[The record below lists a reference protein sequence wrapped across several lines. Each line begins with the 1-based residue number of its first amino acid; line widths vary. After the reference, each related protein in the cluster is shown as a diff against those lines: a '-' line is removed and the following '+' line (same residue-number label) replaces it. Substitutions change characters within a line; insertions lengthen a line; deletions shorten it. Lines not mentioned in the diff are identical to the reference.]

1 MRLKVVA
8 LIETNLVLD
17 NFLLNRSSLL
27 IVQKLTKG
35 KSSIT

>member
-8 LIETNLVLD
+8 LIETYLVLV
-17 NFLLNRSSLL
+17 NFLFNRSSLL

-35 KSSIT
+35 EASA